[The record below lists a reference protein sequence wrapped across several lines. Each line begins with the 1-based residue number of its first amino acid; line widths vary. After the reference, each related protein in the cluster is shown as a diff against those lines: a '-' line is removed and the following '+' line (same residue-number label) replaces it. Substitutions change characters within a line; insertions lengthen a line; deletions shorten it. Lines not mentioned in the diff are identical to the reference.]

1 MSANETINVSGI
13 AFTCNYTGSGSV
25 NITNVGYSSITGI
38 MTVTTAAP
46 HNLNISG
53 QRSDVLLTGIG
64 MTCDLDNGSST
75 HVYPRTTDPAYC
87 GTAVL
92 STPTTTTFT
101 VNVGTSTVATYY
113 QSGGTA
119 QPVII
124 APRVNNNSASG
135 FDPASQGS
143 SVLRV
148 IDNTSFVIN
157 SGISTRAHFYARC
170 GTVKKPIDIVFD
182 SPLSYTNL
190 PLDYASGTT
199 GLGTAAT
206 IDIVV
211 GQGSSV
217 INFEINDTGYGYAN
231 GDKLTVAVGGTTGIP
246 TTSSFLPSNKFEVE
260 IEKVIHDEFTGWSI
274 GVIDT
279 FDDVSDFID
288 GTRVDFPLIKA
299 GVPIS
304 INKSKGSKIELD
316 QLLMVFVNEILQR
329 PGDAYQFDGG
339 SQITFTEALKIGDTL
354 NICFYKGS
362 GDALDV
368 IEREVIE
375 TIKYGDEVTLNYNPD
390 LGQKPYQQ
398 ENTRT
403 ISSITNVDKC
413 ETLPYFGPGNT
424 TDTTFERPI
433 TWCRQTQDKIING
446 QGVGK
451 DREIYE
457 PVINPVANIISSVG
471 IGSTIIYVDR
481 VRPLFNL
488 NNENVDATFRNTIQ
502 KGVTLVNPASVTG
515 AAATA
520 VVSAAGTITSIT
532 INNGGVGYSTTP
544 DVSVGIGSTTATATA
559 TISNGVVTAVTITN
573 PGSGYTSTNPPLV
586 LIGPPARQ
594 TESCDVIQN
603 TGYSGDSGIIV
614 GLGTT
619 SVGVGSTGL
628 MFHLHIPL
636 DSDMRNTDLVGTAIT
651 MSGIS
656 TGDYFIVRNSN
667 LGTASTSI
675 SALGT
680 NNTTTVGIGS
690 EYLDNVYVVNSVG
703 IATQV
708 IAGVTTHVT
717 KVSVNTNINPNGVSG
732 FSTGAF
738 LGEYSWG
745 KIILNARTKEISY
758 PAHTSSGIGTNGLT
772 GISTSSKVYRT
783 RYVRFKKFT

>member
-1 MSANETINVSGI
+1 MEEQTILLYQKTSGI
-13 AFTCNYTGSGSV
+13 TSITFVGNSRTITNDVGVSSFPRGGMIISVGSTAGLGYQPLVAAGGTATVSIAGTISAISIGNSGSGYRS
-25 NITNVGYSSITGI
+25 GI
-38 MTVTTAAP
+38 QT
-46 HNLNISG
+46 
-53 QRSDVLLTGIG
+53 
-64 MTCDLDNGSST
+64 
-75 HVYPRTTDPAYC
+75 
-87 GTAVL
+87 
-92 STPTTTTFT
+92 T
-101 VNVGTSTVATYY
+101 VNVSVGTSSVGGSNLVAIGTASI
-113 QSGGTA
+113 SGGHITGVTITN
-119 QPVII
+119 PGTGYTTTNLPFVVI
-124 APRVNNNSASG
+124 
-135 FDPASQGS
+135 
-143 SVLRV
+143 
-148 IDNTSFVIN
+148 
-157 SGISTRAHFYARC
+157 
-170 GTVKKPIDIVFD
+170 D

-190 PLDYASGTT
+190 PLDYVSGTT
-199 GLGTAAT
+199 GLGTEAT
-206 IDIVV
+206 IDVVV

-217 INFEINDTGYGYAN
+217 IDFEINNTGYGYAN

-246 TTSSFLPSNKFEVE
+246 TTSSFLPSNKFEIE

-279 FDDVSDFID
+279 LDNVSEFID

-329 PGDAYQFDGG
+329 PGDSYQFDGG
-339 SQITFTEALKIGDTL
+339 SQITFSEALKIGDTL

-398 ENTRT
+398 ENART

-446 QGVGK
+446 QAVGK

-471 IGSTIIYVDR
+471 IGSTVIYVDR
-481 VRPLFNL
+481 VRPLFDL

-502 KGVTLVNPASVTG
+502 KGVTLVNPIVVTG

-520 VVSAAGTITSIT
+520 VVSAAGTIASIT
-532 INNGGVGYSTTP
+532 INDGGVGYSTTP

-594 TESCDVIQN
+594 TESCDVSTKYWIFWRFWN
-603 TGYSGDSGIIV
+603 NCWTWNNFCWCWFNRINVPSSYSS
-614 GLGTT
+614 
-619 SVGVGSTGL
+619 
-628 MFHLHIPL
+628 
-636 DSDMRNTDLVGTAIT
+636 
-651 MSGIS
+651 
-656 TGDYFIVRNSN
+656 
-667 LGTASTSI
+667 
-675 SALGT
+675 
-680 NNTTTVGIGS
+680 
-690 EYLDNVYVVNSVG
+690 
-703 IATQV
+703 
-708 IAGVTTHVT
+708 
-717 KVSVNTNINPNGVSG
+717 
-732 FSTGAF
+732 
-738 LGEYSWG
+738 
-745 KIILNARTKEISY
+745 
-758 PAHTSSGIGTNGLT
+758 
-772 GISTSSKVYRT
+772 
-783 RYVRFKKFT
+783 

>member
-1 MSANETINVSGI
+1 
-13 AFTCNYTGSGSV
+13 
-25 NITNVGYSSITGI
+25 
-38 MTVTTAAP
+38 
-46 HNLNISG
+46 
-53 QRSDVLLTGIG
+53 
-64 MTCDLDNGSST
+64 
-75 HVYPRTTDPAYC
+75 
-87 GTAVL
+87 
-92 STPTTTTFT
+92 
-101 VNVGTSTVATYY
+101 
-113 QSGGTA
+113 
-119 QPVII
+119 
-124 APRVNNNSASG
+124 
-135 FDPASQGS
+135 
-143 SVLRV
+143 
-148 IDNTSFVIN
+148 
-157 SGISTRAHFYARC
+157 
-170 GTVKKPIDIVFD
+170 
-182 SPLSYTNL
+182 
-190 PLDYASGTT
+190 
-199 GLGTAAT
+199 
-206 IDIVV
+206 
-211 GQGSSV
+211 
-217 INFEINDTGYGYAN
+217 
-231 GDKLTVAVGGTTGIP
+231 
-246 TTSSFLPSNKFEVE
+246 
-260 IEKVIHDEFTGWSI
+260 
-274 GVIDT
+274 
-279 FDDVSDFID
+279 
-288 GTRVDFPLIKA
+288 
-299 GVPIS
+299 
-304 INKSKGSKIELD
+304 
-316 QLLMVFVNEILQR
+316 MVFVNEILQR

-339 SQITFTEALKIGDTL
+339 SQITFSEALKIGDTI

-398 ENTRT
+398 ENART

-446 QGVGK
+446 QAVGK

-471 IGSTIIYVDR
+471 IGSTVIYVDR
-481 VRPLFNL
+481 LRPLFDL

-502 KGVTLVNPASVTG
+502 KGVTLVNPMVVTG

-520 VVSAAGTITSIT
+520 VVSAAGTIASIT
-532 INNGGVGYSTTP
+532 INDGGVGYSTTP
-544 DVSVGIGSTTATATA
+544 DVSVGVGSITATATA
-559 TISNGVVTAVTITN
+559 TISNGVVAAVTITN

-758 PAHTSSGIGTNGLT
+758 PAHTSSGVGTNGLT